1 MEANLY
7 IFFVHEQKLK
17 QAVFPQ
23 VLDLL
28 QPYFYGL
35 LCWFYNQTL
44 DFKNFL
50 YDFLNYLKLHLR

>member
-7 IFFVHEQKLK
+7 IFFIHKQKLK

-50 YDFLNYLKLHLR
+50 YDFLII

>member
-7 IFFVHEQKLK
+7 IFFIHKQKLK

-23 VLDLL
+23 VLD
-28 QPYFYGL
+28 L